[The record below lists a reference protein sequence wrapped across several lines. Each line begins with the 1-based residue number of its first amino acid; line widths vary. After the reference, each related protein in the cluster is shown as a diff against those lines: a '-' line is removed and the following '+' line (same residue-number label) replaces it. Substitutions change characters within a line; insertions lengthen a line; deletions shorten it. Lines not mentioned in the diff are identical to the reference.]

1 MNYLILSLVLISF
14 IGSLNWFVT
23 AIRNMSE
30 NEETYDIFNNWLDQK
45 FANWIYIFVFIS
57 SLLLLVLTLFP
68 NILQKI

>member
-1 MNYLILSLVLISF
+1 MNSLILILVLISF